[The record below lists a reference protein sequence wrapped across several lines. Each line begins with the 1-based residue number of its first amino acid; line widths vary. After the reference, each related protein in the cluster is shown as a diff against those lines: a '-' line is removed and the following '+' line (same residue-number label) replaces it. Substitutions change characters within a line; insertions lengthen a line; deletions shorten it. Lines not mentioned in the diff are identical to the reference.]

1 MCRHTA
7 GGIEVAEGGLS
18 SQFREYSSWG
28 ISQFLDTRCMV
39 LDRVYTLSASIKL
52 INQDGS
58 SYICVQG
65 KVAYNYS
72 RCPKAQLRSRV
83 GTTDRVDSYLTIAT
97 DINTS
102 NTGDWDTMVGT
113 FTVTEEQANAG
124 SVLLAW
130 YDTPAHVKVILDN
143 ITLSCVSGC

>member
-1 MCRHTA
+1 MSRPPRPLH
-7 GGIEVAEGGLS
+7 L
-18 SQFREYSSWG
+18 
-28 ISQFLDTRCMV
+28 
-39 LDRVYTLSASIKL
+39 
-52 INQDGS
+52 S
-58 SYICVQG
+58 SYICIQG
-65 KVAYNYS
+65 PVAYNYL

-83 GTTDRVDSYLTIAT
+83 GTTDPVDSYLTIAS
-97 DINTS
+97 DLNTS
-102 NTGDWDTMVGT
+102 NTGDWDSMVGT